1 MASAR
6 FLRAGGLE
14 AEVAG
19 LAVEVGGPAAIA
31 SDAVSLLVRGGEV
44 VAALA
49 VSALAGLVE
58 EAGRLR
64 GVLRDTGSLRVDRGG
79 VEAAEGVSAL
89 AAELR
94 ELPALRPV
102 RRDAV
107 AGEIERAQERT
118 GARPVRLG
126 VDVFGIGLSVARLLE
141 DRGRAG
147 RVLLDANAVAVGASD
162 VHAAV

>member
-1 MASAR
+1 RVLPPKGLTSWGQVYIIHYDSLVAASGVRPTGREGQAPPLRHTARATKGTAIPELMASAR

-14 AEVAG
+14 AAVAG

-94 ELPALRPV
+94 ELPALRP
-102 RRDAV
+102 
-107 AGEIERAQERT
+107 
-118 GARPVRLG
+118 
-126 VDVFGIGLSVARLLE
+126 
-141 DRGRAG
+141 
-147 RVLLDANAVAVGASD
+147 
-162 VHAAV
+162 